1 MAQSLKLRV
10 IAEGVESLEELN
22 FLRAHQ
28 CHEAQGYYFSPPVTA
43 HQFTRLL
50 KAGVVEQGRAEPSMR
65 AAS

>member
-22 FLRAHQ
+22 FLRAHH
-28 CHEAQGYYFSPPVTA
+28 CDEAQGYYYSPPVTA

-50 KAGVVEQGRAEPSMR
+50 KAGVVQPGRADLPMR